1 MQTHELMGLFRKLDR
16 ALFLD
21 SEYKEYA
28 ALDRP
33 LPIGMGQTI
42 SQPSLVLE
50 MTALLQP
57 DESCRVLEIGTGSGY
72 QTALLALAAG
82 EVYTVERIPE
92 LSVKAQNRLNSI
104 GLMNVHFHVGD
115 GSEGWLEFAPYD
127 RVIVTAG
134 AGIMPETLIGQLKP
148 GGIAV
153 APVGPKGVQQLLRI
167 TKDEDANVNTESMG
181 AVTFVELMGRYGW
194 DQE

>member
-1 MQTHELMGLFRKLDR
+1 MQTQELMRLFRKLDR

-115 GSEGWLEFAPYD
+115 GSEGWLESAPYD

-134 AGIMPETLIGQLKP
+134 AGTMPETLIGQLKP

-181 AVTFVELMGRYGW
+181 AVTFVELVGRYGW

>member
-1 MQTHELMGLFRKLDR
+1 MQTQELMRLFRKLDR

-82 EVYTVERIPE
+82 EVYTIERIPE

-148 GGIAV
+148 SGIAV

>member
-1 MQTHELMGLFRKLDR
+1 MQTEELMGLFHKLDR
-16 ALFLD
+16 ALFID
-21 SEYKEYA
+21 GEYKGYA

-57 DESCRVLEIGTGSGY
+57 EKGSRVLEIGTGSGY
-72 QTALLALAAG
+72 QTALLAMAVA

-92 LSVKAQNRLNSI
+92 LSAGARGRLDAL
-104 GLMNVHFHVGD
+104 GLTNVHYRVGD
-115 GSEGWLEFAPYD
+115 GSEGWPEYAPFD

-134 AGIMPETLIGQLKP
+134 AGTVPESLLDQLNP

-153 APVGPKGVQQLLRI
+153 APVGPRGVQQLLRI
-167 TKDEDANVNTESMG
+167 TKDADGAVHAESMG
-181 AVTFVELMGRYGW
+181 AVAFVELVGRYGW
-194 DQE
+194 TKE